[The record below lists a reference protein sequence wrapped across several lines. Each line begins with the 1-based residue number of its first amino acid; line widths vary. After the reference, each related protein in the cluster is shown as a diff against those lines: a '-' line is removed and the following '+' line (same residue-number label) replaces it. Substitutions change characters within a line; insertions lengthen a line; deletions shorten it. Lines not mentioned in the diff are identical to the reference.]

1 MKFTRRSLLSS
12 TAPAIA
18 TAIALP
24 SLLSARAKV
33 QVGVTDW
40 NLRMAGK
47 LEAISMASGIGFQ
60 GLEVSLGRN
69 LNDGKLPMDSPALQS
84 RYITE
89 ARQHGITLSS
99 TCLDVLHVHYM
110 KSDPVSVRLTSDA
123 IRVTRAMNINLILL
137 PYFGKGA
144 LTNRDEMARVADAL
158 KEVIAEAER
167 ARVVLALE
175 NTISA
180 EDNAF
185 MLDRVGSDAL
195 KVYYDVG
202 NSHFNG
208 FDVPKEIVW
217 LGKSRIGQVHFKE
230 RGYLGT
236 GSVPLKE
243 SAEALHQIGYEG
255 FINLE
260 TNSPSGDIA
269 ADMKR
274 NLEYTRK
281 LMDA

>member
-1 MKFTRRSLLSS
+1 MTLTRRSLL
-12 TAPAIA
+12 A
-18 TAIALP
+18 TASLALP
-24 SLLSARAKV
+24 RLLPARAHV

-40 NLRMAGK
+40 NLRQAGK
-47 LEAISMASGIGFQ
+47 LEAIAMASKIGFK
-60 GLEVSLGRN
+60 GLEISLGRE
-69 LNDGKLPMDSPALQS
+69 LDAGKLPMDSPGLQS

-89 ARQHGITLSS
+89 ARERGITLSS
-99 TCLDVLHVHYM
+99 TCLNALHVHYM

-123 IRVTRAMNINLILL
+123 IRITRAMNVSLILL

-144 LTNRDEMARVADAL
+144 LTNREEMAYVADAL
-158 KEVIAEAER
+158 KEVIKEAEK
-167 ARVVLALE
+167 ARITLALE

-202 NSHFNG
+202 NSHYNG
-208 FDVPKEIVW
+208 FDVPKEIEW
-217 LGKSRIGQVHFKE
+217 LGKARIGQVHFKE

-236 GSVPLKE
+236 GPVPLKE
-243 SAEALHQIGYEG
+243 SAAMLHRIGYEG

-274 NLEYTRK
+274 NLEYTHK
-281 LMDA
+281 LMGA